1 MGKVPR
7 KILEKHV
14 FPYLGAPN
22 PRLIKGPLLGEDAAI
37 IDQGDK
43 VMVAKANPITGA
55 VRGIGWLAVHINAND
70 VATRG
75 ARPTWYFSIILLP
88 EDSEETLLE
97 EIMQD
102 QHRACNKLG
111 ISIAGGHTEV
121 APGLSRPIVAGFMLG
136 EAPRGK
142 YFTTSGAQVGD
153 HILMTKGAGLEGTS
167 ILATDLYQLLR
178 EELPPDTLSRAQR
191 FLEEISIVP
200 EAMIASQ
207 TPGTHAMHTP
217 TEGGIL
223 NGLVELTEPAKL
235 GFKVHQDQIPV
246 RMETR
251 AICQALQINP
261 LSLLSSGSLL
271 IAIDPGHG
279 QELKDQLRASGI
291 EANIIGEVTQGGYVL
306 VGPDGSEQSVEPVEQ
321 DELFRILESQ
331 G

>member
-37 IDQGDK
+37 IDQGDR
-43 VMVAKANPITGA
+43 VLVAKANPITGA
-55 VRGIGWLAVHINAND
+55 ERGIGWLAVHINAND

-75 ARPTWYFSIILLP
+75 ARPTWYLSIILLP
-88 EDSEETLLE
+88 EDSGEALLR

-121 APGLSRPIVAGFMLG
+121 APSLSRPIVAGFMLG

-142 YFTTSGAQVGD
+142 YFTTSGAQV
-153 HILMTKGAGLEGTS
+153 
-167 ILATDLYQLLR
+167 
-178 EELPPDTLSRAQR
+178 LSRAQR

-246 RMETR
+246 RME
-251 AICQALQINP
+251 
-261 LSLLSSGSLL
+261 
-271 IAIDPGHG
+271 
-279 QELKDQLRASGI
+279 K
-291 EANIIGEVTQGGYVL
+291 ANIIGEVTQGGYVL